1 MKKFLKLML
10 IGLSATFIL
19 SGCGSSSDDTT
30 TSPSDPSS
38 EVTVLSKSITVERGA
53 TYDANVTDAD
63 GQVAVQN
70 NQENVYV
77 FATTPKAPIT
87 AKGGWID
94 VDGDGELTANDIEL
108 DIEMKSYSDNI
119 TPLTTYIADDDQTKR
134 DEKLA
139 DLVTKSGTSKEEL
152 LKVATKA
159 DKKAIIAIN
168 AIFQEMK
175 EANSTNIT
183 AQNIQTT
190 ISSFS
195 EFLTSDKNSSE
206 LAKAIE
212 AKTISNLLSSGK
224 ISRIS
229 YSKMNGLQKFRL
241 FGEKWENIKSIGNGT
256 KADRYVGNKIKI
268 VDGKFN
274 LIASNHENN
283 DSRAELRARLNSPIS
298 EFTAKVNGTSL
309 LGSNGKVQ
317 VNAYM
322 SNGGNNHLLTGIT
335 IRDNKISYWAENELM
350 DANRILISSNSITTG
365 STTIKSTSE
374 SFENVNLS
382 CQILTDG
389 NKFQYIVKNLDTNET
404 YPTQELDI
412 SSLTSAE
419 NQKFTILNVRVRFD
433 HRTGNTLTSDQ
444 KNKKMKMILSDLD
457 TK

>member
-1 MKKFLKLML
+1 MITIKT
-10 IGLSATFIL
+10 LSVSLAVITTL
-19 SGCGSSSDDTT
+19 SLNGCGGSSSNDKIPSAGDQ
-30 TSPSDPSS
+30 SP
-38 EVTVLSKSITVERGA
+38 EATVLSKSITVERGA
-53 TYDANVTDAD
+53 TYDANVTDAN
-63 GQVAVQN
+63 GQIAVQN

-119 TPLTTYIADDDQTKR
+119 TPLTTYIADADQTKR

-139 DLVTKSGTSKEEL
+139 DLVSKSGTSKEEL

-224 ISRIS
+224 ISRI
-229 YSKMNGLQKFRL
+229 
-241 FGEKWENIKSIGNGT
+241 
-256 KADRYVGNKIKI
+256 
-268 VDGKFN
+268 
-274 LIASNHENN
+274 
-283 DSRAELRARLNSPIS
+283 
-298 EFTAKVNGTSL
+298 
-309 LGSNGKVQ
+309 
-317 VNAYM
+317 
-322 SNGGNNHLLTGIT
+322 
-335 IRDNKISYWAENELM
+335 
-350 DANRILISSNSITTG
+350 
-365 STTIKSTSE
+365 
-374 SFENVNLS
+374 
-382 CQILTDG
+382 
-389 NKFQYIVKNLDTNET
+389 
-404 YPTQELDI
+404 
-412 SSLTSAE
+412 
-419 NQKFTILNVRVRFD
+419 
-433 HRTGNTLTSDQ
+433 
-444 KNKKMKMILSDLD
+444 
-457 TK
+457 